1 MYPSLCMAY
10 TPHLAT
16 SRQPM
21 YFIRLVFCRVDCL
34 LLYHM
39 VFVLHVRCASGRAY
53 FIRLA
58 KIEISCRLKHRQAS
72 WDNNESGIMG
82 GWESYCLGQQWRKNL
97 HSHCLVNQRYQ
108 QTLYFPASEFSISL
122 KDLCWGLYPTE
133 SGPCLWRTSCWAMLP
148 PPIQHIVLHPSLP
161 VFFLM

>member
-1 MYPSLCMAY
+1 MCC
-10 TPHLAT
+10 
-16 SRQPM
+16 
-21 YFIRLVFCRVDCL
+21 YFYVTLHVYML
-34 LLYHM
+34 LLGHTAIACCYATFM
-39 VFVLHVRCASGRAY
+39 VYVWHTCYATMLLLFYTCWLCIVPAPHRAASGRAY

-108 QTLYFPASEFSISL
+108 QTLYFPATAFSISL

-133 SGPCLWRTSCWAMLP
+133 SGPCLWRTSC
-148 PPIQHIVLHPSLP
+148 
-161 VFFLM
+161 